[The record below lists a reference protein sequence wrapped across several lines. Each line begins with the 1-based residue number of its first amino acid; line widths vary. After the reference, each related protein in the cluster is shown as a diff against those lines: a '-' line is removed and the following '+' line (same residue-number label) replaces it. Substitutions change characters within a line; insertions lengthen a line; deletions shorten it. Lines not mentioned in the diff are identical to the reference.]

1 MNNID
6 HYWPPNT
13 KTYSERWHVKEKGY
27 RVCQGPPKTASFVL
41 LNTKPSWELL
51 YLLLKVNSKA
61 WQFHYPLHPVFPAI
75 KMEIER

>member
-1 MNNID
+1 LIIIGL
-6 HYWPPNT
+6 PT
-13 KTYSERWHVKEKGY
+13 SKLTVKDGMLRKKG
-27 RVCQGPPKTASFVL
+27 RMSQGPPKSAVFFL